1 MSESDSELRKFKK
14 LIESLENK
22 RVPENPT
29 LFSCGLKAKRVH
41 RKLVKEATRAINE
54 GDALVTRVVD
64 GEFGS
69 GKTHLAHWVETDL
82 YSHFGDDIL
91 VSYVDLKEAHDFP
104 EVIEQI
110 LLTMKDRNNRHLVN
124 ILPTLLL
131 DVTKSKMRISERI
144 ENTITEGRVNKQRIC
159 DYLTKQGFTQE
170 ASLKLSKCVVDRRGN
185 VINAIGKDIK
195 SFKAL
200 CRFLVSTKA
209 KGICILLDE
218 FESLDSKTN
227 LVNMLEMLRCVHD
240 AGNDFTSTYLIVLT
254 VGAFWDKVRQLYLP
268 LHQRWDGKKK
278 LTLGFQS
285 SIDAEELFTRLLEV
299 YEKAGYL
306 IRYRDLGRVDAAVK
320 QIFEEI
326 ESDGEPRTFRVLL
339 ERCITRIKRRHWIS

>member
-1 MSESDSELRKFKK
+1 MSESDSERRKFKR
-14 LIESLENK
+14 LIKSLENK
-22 RVPENPT
+22 RVPEDPT

-41 RKLVKEATRAINE
+41 RILVKEATRVIRD
-54 GDALVTRVVD
+54 GDALATRVID
-64 GEFGS
+64 GAFGS

-82 YSHFGDDIL
+82 YSHFGDDIFI
-91 VSYVDLKEAHDFP
+91 SYVDLKLAHDFP

-110 LLTMKDRNNRHLVN
+110 LLTMKDRNNRHLAD

-131 DVTKSKMRISERI
+131 DATRSKMGISKRI
-144 ENTITEGRVNKQRIC
+144 ENTITEGRVNKGRIC

-170 ASLKLSKCVVDRRGN
+170 TSLELSKCVVDRRGD
-185 VINAIGKDIK
+185 VINALGKDIE

-200 CRFLVSTKA
+200 CRLLVSTKA

-218 FESLDSKTN
+218 FESLESRTN
-227 LVNMLEMLRCVHD
+227 KVNMLEMLRCLHD
-240 AGNDFTSTYLIVLT
+240 AGNDFSSTYFIVLT
-254 VGAFWDKVRQLYLP
+254 EGVFWDEIKRLYLP

-285 SIDAEELFTRLLEV
+285 LMDAEELFTQLLEV

-306 IRYRDLGRVDAAVK
+306 IRYRDLGRVEVVVK
-320 QIFEEI
+320 QIFGEI
-326 ESDGEPRTFRVLL
+326 DAHEEPRTFRVLL
-339 ERCITRIKRRHWIS
+339 ERCITRIKKRRWIS